1 MLSISQATLNRR
13 LKDLNLEI
21 SHSFSTIDDDT
32 LNGIV
37 RSIKEEFSISGYRM
51 VWGHLKRRGLHGYS
65 AGPVLEKACDELTL
79 RVLCLDDLT

>member
-1 MLSISQATLNRR
+1 MALKERIWLVHCMLSISPATLNRR

-37 RSIKEEFSISGYRM
+37 RSIKEEFPNSGYRM

-65 AGPVLEKACDELTL
+65 AVPC
-79 RVLCLDDLT
+79 

>member
-1 MLSISQATLNRR
+1 MDRMDWIWVVHCMLSISQARLNRR

-37 RSIKEEFSISGYRM
+37 RSIKEEFPNSGYRIM

-65 AGPVLEKACDELTL
+65 AVPC
-79 RVLCLDDLT
+79 